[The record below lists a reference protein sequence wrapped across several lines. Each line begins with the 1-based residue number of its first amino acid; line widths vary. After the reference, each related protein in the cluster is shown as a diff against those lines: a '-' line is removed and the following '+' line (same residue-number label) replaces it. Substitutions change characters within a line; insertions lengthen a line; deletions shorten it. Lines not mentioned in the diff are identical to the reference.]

1 MEYEKLENLKLF
13 SIFHTEINGIP
24 GGLCDG
30 DSTVIYVDSQ
40 QSQSCSCCTEPTAE
54 QQMLVERRYGI
65 EEEHT
70 DGEAEENS
78 N

>member
-1 MEYEKLENLKLF
+1 MEYEKLENLKFF
-13 SIFHTEINGIP
+13 SIYHTVINGIP

-30 DSTVIYVDSQ
+30 DSTVIYVGSQ
-40 QSQSCSCCTEPTAE
+40 PSQSCSCCTEPTAE
-54 QQMLVERRYGI
+54 QKLLVERRHGI
-65 EEEHT
+65 EEHK